1 MKKKFLLLLA
11 ATLASASGWAVEIG
25 TTISWDSYEF
35 RVLTLTEEGDE
46 GTVELISLGH
56 SSGPIEI
63 PGTFDDYDGTTSY
76 TVVSI
81 AENAFKGKDI
91 HQVLSIPKTIK
102 SIGKDAFAGCYA
114 TGILKISYEGNIS
127 DWCDI
132 DFANGGANPL
142 SLAYRNNVIDG
153 SQSGTQNIIIMNQ
166 GCENITFAGEL
177 LFEQLPIDGSINH
190 DYKLVIPDDVKVI
203 KPYAFYGIWT
213 GWIEIPASVEAIG
226 ESAFAENLLCG
237 HSPFS
242 FSNLSEIVRFE
253 ASDNT
258 LVLEGEPFKTSLSR
272 KGQYE
277 RETAAVYY
285 GRELQGNSGLD
296 CLASITIG
304 PNMKNFTES
313 YSNLGSLKS
322 VTIEDSEEPLTF
334 KGTGLEATGT
344 DREDQINERVDFYA
358 GRTIIG
364 NVKSAPAVYSYPSLS
379 LTIGG
384 SVTDIT
390 PDNFQYFRISDL
402 EFLWGESTLNL
413 QENPFTGLGI
423 PPLTIDRNIRG
434 QFGIEGLKQ
443 VTFGENFTILGDYLF
458 NGQTNLTS
466 IVIPDNVTSI
476 GNSTFRNCTGIT
488 SLSLGSGLTEIGSY
502 AFAGCTGLT
511 SIDIPDNVTT
521 IGQAAFSGC
530 TALQTATMGE
540 SVNAIRNDAFNG
552 CAALEVITM
561 QGNVKTIGNNAF
573 NGCAAIG
580 EIIIPGSVTSIGQ
593 NAFSGCENLQTVT
606 FAEGNDDLMLL
617 DAPFSGSPVHNLYIG
632 RNLMSN
638 IKFGLESDLL
648 YLYIGDNVRSIG
660 ANAFNGYKI
669 LYSVSIGSG
678 LVSSGADAFAGC
690 TGLKEVHINDMAN
703 WCEIDF
709 ANPNA
714 NPSTITRT
722 FYLNEVLVSN
732 IDIPESVTTV
742 KPYAFYN
749 NLAKMVTVND
759 GVKEIGAEAFY
770 NNTDLDMV
778 IFGRSLYEIGDEA
791 FKGCTSLRELEF
803 NGRLK
808 AIGDNA
814 FNGCSA
820 VTSVTI
826 PASMESIGES
836 AFSGCTSLS
845 TVYISDLAAW
855 CGIDFTNHE
864 SNPLHLGG
872 ELMLDN
878 EMVTRVDTPEDVTEV
893 KPYAFYGANAIV
905 SVTASEDLKK
915 IGDFAFYGN
924 KMLGTANLSSELV
937 KSIGANAFAS
947 CERLTSL
954 SLGCNIGTLGEGA
967 FTGCTAL
974 TSVEAYNLT
983 PAQIADFEEAV
994 YQNATLT
1001 VPAGY
1006 KQEYAEAEG
1015 WKEFVNVKEGGEI
1028 YKVDISWDK
1037 EGGKVIYEGDELEGF
1052 NATPY
1057 KFIEIYIYPAEGYD
1071 VEEVT
1076 ANGTSKL
1083 YSYSE
1088 TFHSCTIGY
1097 ITKDTDIIVT
1107 FKNNVSGIDEAGAQ
1121 DVSVRGADGAIIVE
1135 GLGQDA
1141 TVNVYN
1147 ISGQLVYSGNDSV
1160 INTVSG
1166 VYVIEISG
1174 KVYKTVVR

>member
-1 MKKKFLLLLA
+1 M
-11 ATLASASGWAVEIG
+11 
-25 TTISWDSYEF
+25 ISF
-35 RVLTLTEEGDE
+35 
-46 GTVELISLGH
+46 GH

-91 HQVLSIPKTIK
+91 HNNLSIPKTIK

-142 SLAYRNNVIDG
+142 SLAYRNNVIGG
-153 SQSGTQNIIIMNQ
+153 SQSGTQNIIIMQQ

-177 LFEQLPIDGSINH
+177 LFEQLPVDGSVNH

-226 ESAFAENLLCG
+226 ESAF
-237 HSPFS
+237 
-242 FSNLSEIVRFE
+242 
-253 ASDNT
+253 
-258 LVLEGEPFKTSLSR
+258 
-272 KGQYE
+272 
-277 RETAAVYY
+277 
-285 GRELQGNSGLD
+285 
-296 CLASITIG
+296 
-304 PNMKNFTES
+304 
-313 YSNLGSLKS
+313 
-322 VTIEDSEEPLTF
+322 
-334 KGTGLEATGT
+334 
-344 DREDQINERVDFYA
+344 
-358 GRTIIG
+358 
-364 NVKSAPAVYSYPSLS
+364 
-379 LTIGG
+379 
-384 SVTDIT
+384 
-390 PDNFQYFRISDL
+390 
-402 EFLWGESTLNL
+402 
-413 QENPFTGLGI
+413 
-423 PPLTIDRNIRG
+423 
-434 QFGIEGLKQ
+434 
-443 VTFGENFTILGDYLF
+443 
-458 NGQTNLTS
+458 
-466 IVIPDNVTSI
+466 
-476 GNSTFRNCTGIT
+476 
-488 SLSLGSGLTEIGSY
+488 
-502 AFAGCTGLT
+502 
-511 SIDIPDNVTT
+511 
-521 IGQAAFSGC
+521 
-530 TALQTATMGE
+530 
-540 SVNAIRNDAFNG
+540 
-552 CAALEVITM
+552 
-561 QGNVKTIGNNAF
+561 
-573 NGCAAIG
+573 
-580 EIIIPGSVTSIGQ
+580 
-593 NAFSGCENLQTVT
+593 
-606 FAEGNDDLMLL
+606 
-617 DAPFSGSPVHNLYIG
+617 
-632 RNLMSN
+632 
-638 IKFGLESDLL
+638 
-648 YLYIGDNVRSIG
+648 
-660 ANAFNGYKI
+660 
-669 LYSVSIGSG
+669 
-678 LVSSGADAFAGC
+678 
-690 TGLKEVHINDMAN
+690 
-703 WCEIDF
+703 
-709 ANPNA
+709 
-714 NPSTITRT
+714 
-722 FYLNEVLVSN
+722 
-732 IDIPESVTTV
+732 
-742 KPYAFYN
+742 
-749 NLAKMVTVND
+749 
-759 GVKEIGAEAFY
+759 
-770 NNTDLDMV
+770 
-778 IFGRSLYEIGDEA
+778 
-791 FKGCTSLRELEF
+791 
-803 NGRLK
+803 
-808 AIGDNA
+808 
-814 FNGCSA
+814 
-820 VTSVTI
+820 
-826 PASMESIGES
+826 
-836 AFSGCTSLS
+836 SGCTSLS

-855 CGIDFTNHE
+855 CGVDFTNHE

-924 KMLGTANLSSELV
+924 KMLETANLSSELV
-937 KSIGANAFAS
+937 KSVGANAFAS

-1076 ANGTSKL
+1076 TNGTSKL

-1121 DVSVRGADGAIIVE
+1121 DVSVRGADGAILVE
-1135 GLGQDA
+1135 GLGQDT